1 MWHSVCRQCAITQNV
16 GHAFSIVLL
25 HQKLDAGDGSSEEWE
40 TVTAEGGHWA
50 TLHRNL
56 EVLVHL
62 HNIVGA
68 EPLKRL
74 PSIPFDD
81 LPEDKDERSSYCLD
95 LANIKFYDKGT
106 VLNLAC
112 WLLNSIIPVYK
123 NSCFCA
129 AALKH
134 GGLSLV
140 SHCLSEWIVHTNT
153 EFTAQLCKL
162 KIIQ

>member
-1 MWHSVCRQCAITQNV
+1 MWHNVCRQCAITQNV

-25 HQKLDAGDGSSEEWE
+25 HQKLSHSEDGSSEEWE
-40 TVTAEGGHWA
+40 TVTPEGGHWA

-56 EVLVHL
+56 EILVHL

-68 EPLKRL
+68 EPVKRL

-81 LPEDKDERSSYCLD
+81 LPEDKDERSSYRLD
-95 LANIKFYDKGT
+95 PTNIKFYDKGT
-106 VLNLAC
+106 VFILAC
-112 WLLNSIIPVYK
+112 WLLNNIIISAYK

-129 AALKH
+129 AALKY

-140 SHCLSEWIVHTNT
+140 SHCLSEWIVNTNT
-153 EFTAQLCKL
+153 TQLCK
-162 KIIQ
+162 